1 LLLCA
6 YLPKLIE
13 EVVFSEFWLTFKET
27 DVAGYLPV
35 LGVAAS
41 LPAYPSRLHRD
52 EPQGDVGGLH
62 RLPDHARQ
70 VVAQGVQIGLVA
82 QRGREGFQGLPRVV
96 LPTVEAT
103 VYEGLDVV
111 SQGVEQSGYHEG
123 GSNDSE
129 GGLLA
134 GENDEDS
141 LQQDD
146 APEVHNG

>member
-1 LLLCA
+1 MG
-6 YLPKLIE
+6 
-13 EVVFSEFWLTFKET
+13 W
-27 DVAGYLPV
+27 
-35 LGVAAS
+35 
-41 LPAYPSRLHRD
+41 
-52 EPQGDVGGLH
+52 LH
-62 RLPDHARQ
+62 RLPYHLDQ
-70 VVAQGVQIGLVA
+70 IVVECFEVRLFSQGS
-82 QRGREGFQGLPRVV
+82 REGFQGLPRVV